1 MFSKCEPTSKQGDD
15 SRSSHFEKRGN
26 EVNQQASPNDPL
38 EIPIRP
44 ITRSKT

>member
-1 MFSKCEPTSKQGDD
+1 MFSKSKPTSKQGDD
-15 SRSSHFEKRGN
+15 LRSNHFQERGN
-26 EVNQQASPNDPL
+26 EMNQRASPNDPL